1 VSQLLDRLFQAAGRT
16 TPLYRVIAVAL
27 LLALPAI
34 FTGYLLDDH
43 LQRLMALG
51 TPTPLGLERA
61 PWDLFTFFANN
72 PEQNRRYVEVLG
84 AGPWWAE
91 PTLHLSFGRPISSLL
106 AWFDYAVAGWGP
118 MMSHLHSLAWF
129 AGCIAAAALLY
140 RSLFGAT
147 AAAALALWCF
157 ALDDAH
163 AMPIA
168 WLANRNALVSAL
180 FGILAF
186 AALVKHTRPEAD
198 GGGITPRGWALALA
212 GFALGLA
219 GGEVALAC
227 AAYFVAWIW
236 FAAGGSLR
244 TRLTGVAVWVAA
256 VVAWRLIYNAA
267 GFGTAGTGLYID
279 PGQDPLLFAG
289 ALLSH
294 PPVLLLGQLLPLP
307 AELWLFAPPAITL
320 TWSALGWLAFALLA
334 LPLWRLV
341 RGDRIAV
348 ALLVG
353 ALLATIPM
361 AAGIPHDRML
371 LVPGLG
377 FFGVL
382 ARLATRPEASPRLMR
397 YIVVVH
403 LILAAA
409 ALPLRAASQSAIS
422 AHIDAARD
430 TLPDAATRPGNLLVT
445 LHAID
450 MFQASYI
457 TAWRLAEG
465 LPAPERTVLA
475 GIGLKTVTVTRRDD
489 HTLLLQQQGGYL
501 SQRFDWL
508 ARHPSHRF
516 TAGETHRLPGALLTV
531 ETLTADARPDRIAL
545 RLDLPIDDPHHLFV
559 WAGLNGFVQVAP
571 PAAGSSLLID
581 PLP

>member
-1 VSQLLDRLFQAAGRT
+1 MRSLLDRLFAAASRPA
-16 TPLYRVIAVAL
+16 PLHRVIAVAML
-27 LLALPAI
+27 LLLPAV

-43 LQRLMALG
+43 LQRLMALR
-51 TPTPLGLERA
+51 TPTQLGLERA

-91 PTLHLSFGRPISSLL
+91 PTLHLSFGRPLSSLL

-118 MMSHLHSLAWF
+118 AMSHLHSLAWF

-140 RSLFGAT
+140 RRLFGAT
-147 AAAALALWCF
+147 AAAMLALWCF

-163 AMPIA
+163 AMPVA
-168 WLANRNALVSAL
+168 WLANRNALVAAL
-180 FGILAF
+180 FGLLAF
-186 AALVKHTRPEAD
+186 AALVKHTRADAD
-198 GGGITPRGWALALA
+198 GGGITPRGWALALLW
-212 GFALGLA
+212 FALGLT
-219 GGEVALAC
+219 GGEVALAS
-227 AAYFVAWIW
+227 AAYFVAWVW

-244 TRLTGVAVWVAA
+244 TRLTGVALWFAA
-256 VVAWRLIYNAA
+256 VIAWRLIYNAA

-279 PGQDPLLFAG
+279 PGHDPLLFAG

-334 LPLWRLV
+334 LPVWRAV
-341 RGDRIAV
+341 RGDRLALT
-348 ALLVG
+348 LLVG
-353 ALLATIPM
+353 ALLATVPM

-371 LVPGLG
+371 LVPGIG
-377 FFGVL
+377 FFGLL
-382 ARLATRPEASPRLMR
+382 ARLATQPGASPRLMR
-397 YIVVVH
+397 YLVVVH

-409 ALPLRAASQSAIS
+409 ALPLRAASQRTIS

-430 TLPDAATRPGNLLVT
+430 TLPEAATQPGHLLVT

-457 TAWRLAEG
+457 TAWRLADG
-465 LPAPERTVLA
+465 LSAPERTILA
-475 GIGLKTVTVTRRDD
+475 GIGLRPVTVTRRDD
-489 HTLLLQQQGGYL
+489 QTLLLQQEGGYM

-516 TAGETHRLPGALLTV
+516 TLGETHKLPGATLTV
-531 ETLTADARPDRIAL
+531 ETLTADARPDRLAL
-545 RLDLPIDDPHHLFV
+545 RLDLPIDDPRHHFV
-559 WAGLNGFVQVAP
+559 WAGLKGFVAVAP
-571 PAAGSSLLID
+571 PTAGH
-581 PLP
+581 PLRIEVLP

>member
-1 VSQLLDRLFQAAGRT
+1 MRPLLDRLFAAASRT
-16 TPLYRVIAVAL
+16 APLHRVIAVAML
-27 LLALPAI
+27 LLLPAI
-34 FTGYLLDDH
+34 FTGYLLDDN
-43 LQRLMALG
+43 LQRLMALR
-51 TPTPLGLERA
+51 TPTQLGLERA

-72 PEQNRRYVEVLG
+72 PEQNRRYVEELG

-91 PTLHLSFGRPISSLL
+91 PTLHLSFGRPLSSLL

-118 MMSHLHSLAWF
+118 VMSHLHSLAWF

-140 RSLFGAT
+140 RRLFGAT

-163 AMPIA
+163 AMPVA
-168 WLANRNALVSAL
+168 WLANRNALVATL
-180 FGILAF
+180 FGLLAF
-186 AALVKHTRPEAD
+186 AALVKQTRPEAD
-198 GGGITPRGWALALA
+198 GGGITPRGWALALL
-212 GFALGLA
+212 GFAVGLT
-219 GGEVALAC
+219 GGEVALAF
-227 AAYFVAWIW
+227 AAYFVAWVW

-244 TRLTGVAVWVAA
+244 TRLTGVALWVAA

-279 PGQDPLLFAG
+279 PGHDPLLFAG

-334 LPLWRLV
+334 LPVWRAV

-353 ALLATIPM
+353 ALLATVPM

-371 LVPGLG
+371 LVPGIG
-377 FFGVL
+377 FFGLL
-382 ARLATRPEASPRLMR
+382 ARIATRPGASPRLMR
-397 YIVVVH
+397 YLVVVH

-409 ALPLRAASQSAIS
+409 ALPLRAASQRTIS

-430 TLPDAATRPGNLLVT
+430 TLPEAATQPGHLLVT

-457 TAWRLAEG
+457 IAWRVAES
-465 LPAPERTVLA
+465 LPAPERTILA
-475 GIGLKTVTVTRRDD
+475 GIGLKPVTVTRRDD
-489 HTLLLQQQGGYL
+489 HTLLLEQEGGYM

-516 TAGETHRLPGALLTV
+516 TRGEIHKLPGGTLTV
-531 ETLTADARPDRIAL
+531 ETLTADARPDRLAL
-545 RLDLPIDDPHHLFV
+545 RLDLPIDDPRHHFV
-559 WAGLNGFVQVAP
+559 WAGLKGFVTVAP
-571 PAAGSSLLID
+571 PTAGSPLYIDLL
-581 PLP
+581 P